1 MQVSA
6 GEYHTALLVSDGSAV
21 ACGDNEYGQCNLH
34 RLPPLEAGLTYEQ
47 VSAGGCHTVS
57 LRSDGMAVNC
67 GGMYDLYGD
76 LRYGQYGEYGVC
88 TDLPALEE
96 GLTYI
101 GSLQV
106 AITPCC

>member
-67 GGMYDLYGD
+67 GNL
-76 LRYGQYGEYGVC
+76 LVGQTCFQWTEAV
-88 TDLPALEE
+88 E
-96 GLTYI
+96 
-101 GSLQV
+101 
-106 AITPCC
+106 ITLSVFIVTASNR